1 MRTSI
6 AALLLILA
14 LAVIGLG
21 ACGGAAV
28 PATSGGQADPV
39 AGEALF
45 KLECA
50 SCHSVEAGVD
60 LTGPSL
66 AGIGTTAGTMDPGVS
81 AEDLLREAITDPN
94 AKVTEGFAKGIM
106 PATFGT
112 QLTTQQINDLIAY
125 LLTLK

>member
-6 AALLLILA
+6 VALLLILA

-21 ACGGAAV
+21 ACGGTAA

-66 AGIGTTAGTMDPGVS
+66 AGIGAQNEQSLREDIVIPDAQVTAGFS
-81 AEDLLREAITDPN
+81 
-94 AKVTEGFAKGIM
+94 KGIM
-106 PATFGT
+106 PNSFGK
-112 QLTTQQINDLIAY
+112 QLTSQQINDLIAY
-125 LLTLK
+125 LLALK

>member
-1 MRTSI
+1 MRTLI
-6 AALLLILA
+6 ASLLLVLVLA
-14 LAVIGLG
+14 LALA
-21 ACGGAAV
+21 ACGGTAA

-66 AGIGTTAGTMDPGVS
+66 AGIG
-81 AEDLLREAITDPN
+81 AEDEQSLRDDIVNPDAT
-94 AKVTEGFAKGIM
+94 VTEGFAKGIM
-106 PATFGT
+106 PNSFGK
-112 QLTTQQINDLIAY
+112 QLTSQQIDDLIAY

>member
-6 AALLLILA
+6 TALLLALVLA
-14 LAVIGLG
+14 LALA
-21 ACGGAAV
+21 ACGGTAV
-28 PATSGGQADPV
+28 PATSAGQADPV

-60 LTGPSL
+60 LTGPAL
-66 AGIGTTAGTMDPGVS
+66 AGIG
-81 AEDLLREAITDPN
+81 AEDEQSLRDDVVNPD

-106 PATFGT
+106 PNSFGK
-112 QLTTQQINDLIAY
+112 QLTSQQIDDLIAY

>member
-50 SCHSVEAGVD
+50 SCHSVLAGVD
-60 LTGPSL
+60 LAGPSL
-66 AGIGTTAGTMDPGVS
+66 AGIS
-81 AEDLLREAITDPN
+81 AEGPQSLREAIVNPD
-94 AKVTEGFAKGIM
+94 AEVTSGYDKGIM
-106 PATFGT
+106 PDSFGK
-112 QLTTQQINDLIAY
+112 QLTAQQIDDLVAY
-125 LLTLK
+125 LLILK